1 MGASGPH
8 LLIAG
13 DGPARPRIEAMFG
26 GRGLAPTPT
35 LPRFAGE
42 GVRFLGQQSS
52 DALAALYAA
61 ADLMV
66 WPAVNEAYGM
76 ALLEAQAAGLP
87 VVAGRT
93 GGVPDVVRDG
103 VTGLLPPVGDAAA
116 FAAAV
121 RALLDDPE
129 RRRRF
134 GEAARRIAAAEHDLT
149 NAMDVLDGVVRRA
162 AWKGSP

>member
-1 MGASGPH
+1 
-8 LLIAG
+8 
-13 DGPARPRIEAMFG
+13 
-26 GRGLAPTPT
+26 TPT
-35 LPRFAGE
+35 LPRSRRTEGPPAASAQTFGLRESWAGE
-42 GVRFLGQQSS
+42 GVVFLGQQDS

-103 VTGLLPPVGDAAA
+103 VTGLLPPVGDGAA

-121 RALLDDPE
+121 RALLDDPG

-134 GEAARRIAAAEHDLT
+134 GGAARRITEAEHDLT
-149 NAMDVLDGVVRRA
+149 NAMEVLDKVVRGA
-162 AWKGSP
+162 ARKGNP

>member
-1 MGASGPH
+1 M
-8 LLIAG
+8 
-13 DGPARPRIEAMFG
+13 
-26 GRGLAPTPT
+26 
-35 LPRFAGE
+35 
-42 GVRFLGQQSS
+42 FLGQQDSA
-52 DALAALYAA
+52 DLAALCAA

-103 VTGLLPPVGDAAA
+103 VTGLLPPVGDADA

-121 RALLDDPE
+121 ARLLGDHE
-129 RRRRF
+129 MRRRF
-134 GEAARRIAAAEHDLT
+134 GEAARRTAAAEHDLSG
-149 NAMDVLDGVVRRA
+149 AVEALDAVVRRA
-162 AWKGSP
+162 ARKGSP

>member
-1 MGASGPH
+1 
-8 LLIAG
+8 L
-13 DGPARPRIEAMFG
+13 
-26 GRGLAPTPT
+26 T
-35 LPRFAGE
+35 
-42 GVRFLGQQSS
+42 
-52 DALAALYAA
+52 ALYAA

-103 VTGLLPPVGDAAA
+103 VTGLLPPVGDAEA

-121 RALLDDPE
+121 RALLDDPGK
-129 RRRRF
+129 RRRF
-134 GEAARRIAAAEHDLT
+134 GEAARRIAVEEHDLSI
-149 NAMDVLDGVVRRA
+149 AVEALDAVVRRA
-162 AWKGSP
+162 ARKGNA